1 MSASFREK
9 AKGKNLSE
17 AAPLEGIS
25 LEDSELKF
33 HLLFF
38 RCSFKLV
45 GLSEMLVGMLH
56 SQFNGRG
63 LPADEGGISV
73 LAANPEG

>member
-17 AAPLEGIS
+17 AVPLEGIS

-38 RCSFKLV
+38 QCSFKLV
-45 GLSEMLVGMLH
+45 GLSEMLVGKC
-56 SQFNGRG
+56 
-63 LPADEGGISV
+63 
-73 LAANPEG
+73 